1 VLFKK
6 RAQTAQTSP
15 PPGPTHIHNHTPGQA
30 GEVWAKI
37 SGAVVLIVLAWFA
50 LVFLAGQAGVDR
62 PTEVV
67 AQGLFWVGGILA
79 VVWLL
84 GRALG
89 EHLDRW
95 YAHCEAIEEQKTNQ
109 MRYRQLLAG
118 SAATDSRRLGDEKR
132 LAALVY
138 LVVLDAYD
146 YLARNRKF
154 RGVWRPWS
162 KRSAGAYTLISL
174 GETSPVGNEFGARVR
189 PFLETTGIITG
200 DDQVDQKHFPD
211 LASVQRVLYQPVL
224 ARSAE
229 TSLDRSNWSI
239 IE

>member
-6 RAQTAQTSP
+6 RSVSAQTSP

-30 GEVWAKI
+30 GEVWARLTGGI
-37 SGAVVLIVLAWFA
+37 AVVVLAWFG
-50 LVFLAGQAGVDR
+50 LIFLAGQAGVDR

-67 AQGLFWVGGILA
+67 AQGIFWVGGILA
-79 VVWLL
+79 MIWLL

-95 YAHCEAIEEQKTNQ
+95 YAHREAIEEQRTNQ

-138 LVVLDAYD
+138 LVMLDAYD

-162 KRSAGAYTLISL
+162 RRSAGAYTLISL
-174 GETSPVGNEFGARVR
+174 GETSPVGEEFGARAR
-189 PFLETTGIITG
+189 PVLANAGIITE
-200 DDQVDQKHFPD
+200 DDQIDQKHFPD
-211 LASVQRVLYQPVL
+211 IASVQRVIFQPVL
-224 ARSAE
+224 ANPGQ
-229 TSLDRSNWSI
+229 TVTQNWSI